1 MSKPKTFKP
10 KTLKLK
16 RNGKDKIFM
25 EVKFEENN
33 IIGIGKPFKI
43 FGACQITEEDVELV
57 IETVKKE

>member
-33 IIGIGKPFKI
+33 IIGIGKPFNI
-43 FGACQITEEDVELV
+43 YH
-57 IETVKKE
+57 